1 MQHLDREGISFCCR
15 TTNDDNA
22 ITNAVEIFNTSSF
35 AFTLSGAIHLNVSN
49 NDSGVRDY
57 DMERFQLCKHF
68 QFEWPV
74 NIKFI
79 NVSVPMYFIP
89 LLVQYTSL
97 SPDRKVVVVVGD
109 DPDSLLIDADT
120 EKICHQLKSSL
131 KTS

>member
-15 TTNDDNA
+15 TTYDDNA

-35 AFTLSGAIHLNVSN
+35 AFTLSGAVHFIASN

-74 NIKFI
+74 NQLRSGSKQHLMMASKI
-79 NVSVPMYFIP
+79 
-89 LLVQYTSL
+89 LVE
-97 SPDRKVVVVVGD
+97 
-109 DPDSLLIDADT
+109 
-120 EKICHQLKSSL
+120 EKMEEIARGPQ
-131 KTS
+131 